1 MRAARE
7 ERQHPLMLCWE
18 LGQIWKGAVGQETV
32 GTCPVSS
39 DGENLGESRW
49 RGRGHIWEVVLH
61 SVLSQT
67 EPGWRGSSDC
77 PHVDSILVVLA
88 MAGVA
93 AYICCCCGNLESC
106 RETFSLGLSM
116 VQSPRIEP
124 GML

>member
-18 LGQIWKGAVGQETV
+18 LGQIWKGAVGQETA
-32 GTCPVSS
+32 GTCPISS
-39 DGENLGESRW
+39 DGEKLGESRQ

-77 PHVDSILVVLA
+77 PHVGSILVVLA

-93 AYICCCCGNLESC
+93 AYIL
-106 RETFSLGLSM
+106 LLLW
-116 VQSPRIEP
+116 EP
-124 GML
+124 GVLQRDILPGAVNGSEPKD